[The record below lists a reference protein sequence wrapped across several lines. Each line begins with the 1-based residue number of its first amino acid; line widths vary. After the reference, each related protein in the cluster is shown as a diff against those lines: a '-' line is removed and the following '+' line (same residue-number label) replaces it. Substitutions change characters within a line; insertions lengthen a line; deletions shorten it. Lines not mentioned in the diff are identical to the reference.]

1 MTRLC
6 AVMSIS
12 LFFGQVR
19 LRVIMLVGTFFG
31 QVVCYSVYGFKC
43 FDR

>member
-6 AVMSIS
+6 VTMSIS

-19 LRVIMLVGTFFG
+19 LRVIMSVGTFFG
-31 QVVCYSVYGFKC
+31 QVVCCYVGRYVL
-43 FDR
+43 